1 MVRMPSK
8 LYNVQESTLWQ
19 MREICQ
25 AIPEQGITVRELYR
39 QNAGYSIDD
48 FVDAMTCLYA
58 IDAIVIEN
66 QIVRRNVT
74 RDTL

>member
-1 MVRMPSK
+1 MVRMPNK
-8 LYNVQESTLWQ
+8 LYDVQESTLWQ

-25 AIPEQGITVRELYR
+25 EILNQGIAVRDLYG
-39 QNAGYSIDD
+39 QIEKCPVDD

-58 IDAIVIEN
+58 IGEIEIEN